1 MGNSV
6 SKHSLETVN
15 SPTAASHNLLLCQF
29 DEVRKL
35 RQRFHVSKL
44 AFGAG
49 IAALQ
54 LTICEPC
61 FGTRAM
67 FQEDEDMEDQNEA
80 KTKTI
85 GFLPIEKV
93 QTLKGWEEYV
103 DKSTKLSA
111 LRTEAQKAKNSVRDA
126 LKERLSENGDM
137 DFAVEGDRIRV
148 FRVFRKQQQ
157 GRRTRALDLS
167 SSFREQRLERE
178 AEAKGQ
184 SDDRGV
190 CEESEDVT
198 PHLNAMTEEAAASLD
213 PVTERLLVLMREK
226 GQR

>member
-1 MGNSV
+1 
-6 SKHSLETVN
+6 
-15 SPTAASHNLLLCQF
+15 
-29 DEVRKL
+29 
-35 RQRFHVSKL
+35 
-44 AFGAG
+44 
-49 IAALQ
+49 
-54 LTICEPC
+54 
-61 FGTRAM
+61 M
-67 FQEDEDMEDQNEA
+67 FQGDQDMADQNEA

-85 GFLPIEKV
+85 GFLLIEKV
-93 QTLKGWEEYV
+93 QTLKGWEEYL

-157 GRRTRALDLS
+157 GRRTKSLDLS
-167 SSFREQRLERE
+167 SSFREQLLDRK

-184 SDDRGV
+184 SDDQGV
-190 CEESEDVT
+190 CDETEDVT
-198 PHLNAMTEEAAASLD
+198 PHLNPITEEAAASLD
-213 PVTERLLVLMREK
+213 PVTERLMVLMREK

>member
-1 MGNSV
+1 
-6 SKHSLETVN
+6 
-15 SPTAASHNLLLCQF
+15 
-29 DEVRKL
+29 
-35 RQRFHVSKL
+35 
-44 AFGAG
+44 
-49 IAALQ
+49 
-54 LTICEPC
+54 
-61 FGTRAM
+61 
-67 FQEDEDMEDQNEA
+67 MEDQNEA

-93 QTLKGWEEYV
+93 QTLEGWEEYL

-111 LRTEAQKAKNSVRDA
+111 LRTEALKAKNSVRDA

-157 GRRTRALDLS
+157 GRRTRSLDLS
-167 SSFREQRLERE
+167 SSFREQK

-184 SDDRGV
+184 SDDQGV
-190 CEESEDVT
+190 CDGTEDVT
-198 PHLNAMTEEAAASLD
+198 PHLKPITEEAAASLD
-213 PVTERLLVLMREK
+213 PVTERLMVLMREK